1 MKTTW
6 VAGCSSEQAQ
16 IVRSDFKSSFGIR
29 KRLSELL
36 EDKIFNSLS
45 STRKKENYALASWS
59 YLQADAIGYERALSE
74 VISLILDQNV
84 E

>member
-45 STRKKENYALASWS
+45 LQHVKKKTTL
-59 YLQADAIGYERALSE
+59 
-74 VISLILDQNV
+74 
-84 E
+84 